1 MLDVS
6 SLPATPDYRFPP
18 AARSPHPGKQR
29 LRRGF
34 AVATHGYMTEMT
46 KTAVLVV
53 DMFNTYRHDDA
64 EPLAVQ
70 VAKTVDPLAALM
82 SGHEVAT
89 TSS

>member
-1 MLDVS
+1 VDPFVLDVS

-34 AVATHGYMTEMT
+34 AAATHGYMTEMT

-53 DMFNTYRHDDA
+53 DMLNAYRHEDCRR
-64 EPLAVQ
+64 LRR
-70 VAKTVDPLAALM
+70 
-82 SGHEVAT
+82 G
-89 TSS
+89 